1 MQKPLVSII
10 TITFN
15 LVKNNRINTFRQCLQ
30 SVHDQAYKNIEHLV
44 IDGNSQ
50 DGTREILETYEKKGW
65 IKFVSE
71 PDTGVY
77 DAMNKGIL
85 LSKGKY
91 LAFLNSDDFYHDKN
105 GINESVKCL
114 EKSKAAFSYAPVINL
129 NENTK
134 RKDEIKPNIKNIFF
148 TIMPNHQTM
157 LFNKRIIV
165 KENCFNTKYKC
176 VGDYDMTVRL
186 CLKNYDSVYVKN
198 SFATY
203 RLGGFSEY
211 ATKSGL
217 VFKEV
222 SNIYYENYKKLF
234 PITLKQSEKICGD
247 IYSGSIL
254 DIPIQ
259 LAIKL
264 KPLKQYFNY
273 DEYMLKIE
281 ELRNKNVNNCKRED
295 FVYKQKLDEVI
306 NSKSWKI
313 SQMISKAFKII
324 SFRY

>member
-10 TITFN
+10 TITLN
-15 LVKNNRINTFRQCLQ
+15 LVKNNRVKTFKQCLK
-30 SVHDQAYKNIEHLV
+30 SVHDQTYENIEHLV
-44 IDGNSQ
+44 IDGNSS
-50 DGTREILETYEKKGW
+50 DGTRALLEEYKQKGW

-71 PDTGVY
+71 SDSGVY
-77 DAMNKGIL
+77 DAMNKGVF

-91 LAFLNSDDFYHDKN
+91 LAFLNSDDFYHNKD
-105 GINESVKCL
+105 GIKESVKCL
-114 EKSKAAFSYAPVINL
+114 EKSKAVFSYAPVINF
-129 NENTK
+129 NEKTK
-134 RKDEIKPNIKNIFF
+134 KKDEVKPNIKNIFF
-148 TIMPNHQTM
+148 TITPNHQTM
-157 LFNKRIIV
+157 LFNRKIV
-165 KENCFNTKYKC
+165 IKENCFNTKYKC
-176 VGDYDMTVRL
+176 VGDYDMTIRL
-186 CLKNYDSVYVKN
+186 CLKNYNSVYVKN

-222 SNIYYENYKKLF
+222 SNIYYENYKKFF
-234 PITLKQSEKICGD
+234 PITREQSKIICGD

-259 LAIKL
+259 LAIEFKSF
-264 KPLKQYFNY
+264 KQYFDY
-273 DEYMLKIE
+273 GEYVTELEK
-281 ELRNKNVNNCKRED
+281 LRNNKVYDCKEKD
-295 FVYKQKLDEVI
+295 FVYKQKLNEII

-313 SQMISKAFKII
+313 SQMISKIFKII